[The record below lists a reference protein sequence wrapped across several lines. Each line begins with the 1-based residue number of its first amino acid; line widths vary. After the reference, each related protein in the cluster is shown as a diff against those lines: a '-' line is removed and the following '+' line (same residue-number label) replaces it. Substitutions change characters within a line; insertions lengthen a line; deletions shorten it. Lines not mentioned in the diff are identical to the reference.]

1 MGRVRRAL
9 SIGVVLLGLATVV
22 VACRN
27 VLPANRYLQPRSVSR
42 ASHSTADARHKF
54 DHWLHEKP
62 LHSAGVSCIDCHQF
76 AVKIESG
83 NEELAKAL
91 SAHALVPGSAACH
104 SCHTQPDTQMAAAPQ
119 ACTACHDNLLPL
131 LPDNHKAGWSK
142 AHATVART
150 DPGSCEN
157 CHRQNEC
164 IDCHARRDTI
174 ETRVHERNFR
184 FFHSVQ
190 ARANPMQCSS
200 CHRVD
205 YCINCHQQG
214 EDLR

>member
-1 MGRVRRAL
+1 MRRTLLFGAAWLAL
-9 SIGVVLLGLATVV
+9 VVTVA
-22 VACRN
+22 ACRN
-27 VLPANRYLQPRSVSR
+27 VMPTNRFLQPRPASR
-42 ASHSTADARHKF
+42 ASLSTADARHKF
-54 DHWLHEKP
+54 DHGLHDKP
-62 LHSAGVSCIDCHQF
+62 LHSAGLICVDCHQF
-76 AVKIESG
+76 AVKIETG

-91 SAHALVPGSAACH
+91 SAHAQYPGSAACH
-104 SCHTQPDTQMAAAPQ
+104 SCHAQDNTQTAAAPRT
-119 ACTACHDNLLPL
+119 CTTCHENLLPL
-131 LPDNHKAGWSK
+131 LPDNHKVAWSK

-150 DPGSCEN
+150 DPAQCEN

-184 FFHSVQ
+184 FYHSVQ
-190 ARANPMQCSS
+190 ARANPMQCGS

-214 EDLR
+214 EDGLP